1 MLSSISLEFGPLV
14 PARFVERPNR
24 FVVHCRLES
33 SGELV
38 AAHLADPGRLK
49 ELLVPDARLYLRQAA
64 EPTRKTRW
72 SVILVQAAS
81 SVLVSL
87 QSALVNHLAAEALRR
102 GAIAELAEWHVLRS
116 EYTQGGSR
124 FDFLL
129 ENDGGERLL
138 LEVKSCTL
146 VQEGTALFPD
156 AVTARGTRH
165 VQELTELQS
174 TGEFQGGVLF
184 VVQRADAKTFSP
196 AAQIDPRFAQA
207 LRRAQQAGVRVL
219 SYNCTVEETAITWGH
234 RLPVDLG

>member
-49 ELLVPDARLYLRQAA
+49 ELLVPGARLYLRQAA

-102 GAIAELAEWHVLRS
+102 GPSPSSPSGMCCAASIPRAAPASTFSWK
-116 EYTQGGSR
+116 TM
-124 FDFLL
+124 
-129 ENDGGERLL
+129 GE
-138 LEVKSCTL
+138 KSC
-146 VQEGTALFPD
+146 FW
-156 AVTARGTRH
+156 
-165 VQELTELQS
+165 
-174 TGEFQGGVLF
+174 
-184 VVQRADAKTFSP
+184 K
-196 AAQIDPRFAQA
+196 
-207 LRRAQQAGVRVL
+207 
-219 SYNCTVEETAITWGH
+219 
-234 RLPVDLG
+234 